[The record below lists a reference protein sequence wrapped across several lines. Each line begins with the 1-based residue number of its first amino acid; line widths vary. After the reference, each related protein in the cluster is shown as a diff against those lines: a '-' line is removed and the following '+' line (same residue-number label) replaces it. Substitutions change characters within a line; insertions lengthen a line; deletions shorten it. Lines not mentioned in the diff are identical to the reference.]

1 MPRSAATVKIRR
13 PADVVFDSL
22 VSHSLRN
29 EPAWEP
35 EVIEVRPLDAGP
47 LHEGSRVAMVRQESG
62 RVSTTT
68 YEIVGLEPPHRL
80 AARHVDGP
88 MPFAIE
94 FVVTPLGSDASTVT
108 VTVDIEPVGPM
119 RLMTPL
125 FALLGP
131 RRNARIARQMAEAIE
146 AATAPTGVAV
156 QTTVATPGAN

>member
-1 MPRSAATVKIRR
+1 MPRSAATVKIHR
-13 PADVVFDSL
+13 PAGVVFDSL

-35 EVIEVRPLDAGP
+35 EVIEVRPLDPGP
-47 LHEGSRVAMVRQESG
+47 LREGSRVAMVRRESG
-62 RVSTTT
+62 RVITTT
-68 YEIVGLEPPHRL
+68 YEIVALEAPHRL
-80 AARHVDGP
+80 AARHLDGP
-88 MPFAIE
+88 MRFAIE
-94 FVVTPLGSDASTVT
+94 FVVSSLGSDASTVT

-131 RRNARIARQMAEAIE
+131 RRNARIARRMVEAIE
-146 AATAPTGVAV
+146 TATAPGGVAA

>member
-1 MPRSAATVKIRR
+1 
-13 PADVVFDSL
+13 
-22 VSHSLRN
+22 
-29 EPAWEP
+29 
-35 EVIEVRPLDAGP
+35 
-47 LHEGSRVAMVRQESG
+47 
-62 RVSTTT
+62 
-68 YEIVGLEPPHRL
+68 
-80 AARHVDGP
+80 